1 MEQEGQ
7 SHPVVVS
14 SFNDSV
20 VTPIDV
26 ERLEY
31 ELRSHPKP
39 TFVGKLCKELREGA
53 HIGYEGPRLARE
65 ANNLPT
71 ANSNPTKV
79 TQNIEKEVSM
89 GRTAGP
95 FREPPFENFQ
105 VSPLG
110 LVPKKNSEKFR
121 TIFHLSYPKAG
132 DSINSAIEGEKY
144 SLSYVTIDDAIRA
157 IQELGPR
164 THMAK
169 TDIESAFRLFPVHP
183 DDWELLGMKWQGLY
197 YFDKVLPFGLR
208 SAPFLFNQLSEG
220 VEWILKE
227 KCAISY
233 VCHLLDDFLILEPK
247 SAQGDES
254 AACQVSLTSMI
265 STFRNLGI
273 PLSPG
278 KTQGP
283 STELEFLGIVL
294 DSDSMVARLP
304 EDKVTRLSEELAKW
318 SFKKHAKLVEIQ
330 SLVGSLAFACKVIPP
345 VRVFLQRII
354 NLMCG
359 LKKQHHRIKL
369 TRAFFADLEM
379 WKQFLVGWN
388 GKAFFLNPYWESS
401 VDLQLHTDASGV
413 LGYGGICGSQWFQGR
428 WQPHQMLGARGISI
442 NWQELFAI
450 VAACAI
456 WGCNWSRKQIL
467 LNCDNQAVVEVINS
481 KKSKCESIMKLLR
494 HLTLI
499 TMSGNFHIKARHVP
513 GVQNELADSLSRFQ
527 VTRFRTL
534 APSADSTPQQIPPSI
549 LQL

>member
-1 MEQEGQ
+1 MNQVDSQSLQLVIGENSSIKIANSVTQKKKISSIDEWTTAFTSNTQIVLEKLPARASELLSYLELVRYAAKYHQSLGWLVYDNKFRSKAANDKSINWGRVDQPLWLRTFTVNQSVLLQEHASLFSNGPYNNDSEAVAKGTEFATTSTVTDPVCLPPAATATCVTNQAVLAATPALSAPKTLYDAVEQEGQ

-65 ANNLPT
+65 AKNLPT

-95 FREPPFENFQ
+95 FREPPFKNFQ

-144 SLSYVTIDDAIRA
+144 PLSYVTIDDAIRA

-220 VEWILKE
+220 VEWILY
-227 KCAISY
+227 A
-233 VCHLLDDFLILEPK
+233 DFDVLRHF
-247 SAQGDES
+247 
-254 AACQVSLTSMI
+254 SLTS
-265 STFRNLGI
+265 
-273 PLSPG
+273 
-278 KTQGP
+278 
-283 STELEFLGIVL
+283 
-294 DSDSMVARLP
+294 
-304 EDKVTRLSEELAKW
+304 
-318 SFKKHAKLVEIQ
+318 
-330 SLVGSLAFACKVIPP
+330 
-345 VRVFLQRII
+345 
-354 NLMCG
+354 
-359 LKKQHHRIKL
+359 
-369 TRAFFADLEM
+369 
-379 WKQFLVGWN
+379 
-388 GKAFFLNPYWESS
+388 Y
-401 VDLQLHTDASGV
+401 
-413 LGYGGICGSQWFQGR
+413 
-428 WQPHQMLGARGISI
+428 
-442 NWQELFAI
+442 
-450 VAACAI
+450 
-456 WGCNWSRKQIL
+456 
-467 LNCDNQAVVEVINS
+467 
-481 KKSKCESIMKLLR
+481 
-494 HLTLI
+494 
-499 TMSGNFHIKARHVP
+499 
-513 GVQNELADSLSRFQ
+513 
-527 VTRFRTL
+527 
-534 APSADSTPQQIPPSI
+534 
-549 LQL
+549 